1 MKLLME
7 NIPVP
12 LRSSENGLTE
22 CLKAFGRACP
32 VERVFLF
39 GSYARG
45 EQKQDS
51 DVDLCIVAESA
62 ENQLSAA
69 RTLRRAIRDV
79 RPKPAMTLIPITPA
93 RLREKQAEHDYFF
106 ETIMKE
112 GVCVATKD

>member
-1 MKLLME
+1 MKLIME
-7 NIPVP
+7 NIPEP
-12 LRSSENGLTE
+12 LQAKGVGLTE

-32 VERVFLF
+32 VERVVLF

-45 EQKQDS
+45 EQGPDS
-51 DVDLCIVAESA
+51 DVDLCVVAEGA
-62 ENQLSAA
+62 ERQLETA

-79 RPKPAMTLIPITPA
+79 RPKPPMTLIPITPA
-93 RLREKQAEHDYFF
+93 RLREKQQERDYFF